1 MAAKDGSIIATI
13 ITIHMAR
20 KDAAAS
26 SHVCPGI
33 SIHAIDIVQPPGIG
47 MSPIADMDPHQMIVL
62 AALTTKSSAEI
73 AKKARS
79 EACSK
84 SMRREIAG
92 SPIAAIM
99 GMTFAQRT
107 LYSLWRLHQT
117 PSSSLRPLGARSSHW
132 YIPHRPSSP
141 RAQVE

>member
-1 MAAKDGSIIATI
+1 MP
-13 ITIHMAR
+13 R
-20 KDAAAS
+20 KDAAAP

-47 MSPIADMDPHQMIVL
+47 MSPIADMDPHQMIVI

-84 SMRREIAG
+84 SMRREIAR

-99 GMTFAQRT
+99 GMTFAQRR
-107 LYSLWRLHQT
+107 LYSLVRVHLQT
-117 PSSSLRPLGARSSHW
+117 VSAC
-132 YIPHRPSSP
+132 
-141 RAQVE
+141 A